1 MLKPALP
8 DDLIRRARR
17 ARPRR
22 RRAAVAPRPEPAPIP
37 RVEMKALEHH
47 GGFLHTRACNRG
59 K

>member
-17 ARPRR
+17 AKPRR
-22 RRAAVAPRPEPAPIP
+22 RRAAAPPRPGPAPIP
-37 RVEMKALEHH
+37 HVEAKALERH
-47 GGFLHTRACNRG
+47 GGFLHTRMCNRG